1 MVNVADFFWFFP
13 RRKISEIYSSIT
25 MILGQLPPRK
35 IAPNPKTN
43 PKANPN
49 PNRGVIFLGG
59 NCPDTHHN
67 MGKKLFFVLYQCNSL
82 SLYWKQT
89 ELKFFY
95 KFCNTKWKL
104 KNEFEKLYVSTLFTK
119 LWSQEYRFSKVGIIQ
134 IKLVNI

>member
-82 SLYWKQT
+82 SLKWKQT

-95 KFCNTKWKL
+95 KFCNTKFC
-104 KNEFEKLYVSTLFTK
+104 NTLFTK
-119 LWSQEYRFSKVGIIQ
+119 SWSQEYRFSIVGIIQ
-134 IKLVNI
+134 IILVDI